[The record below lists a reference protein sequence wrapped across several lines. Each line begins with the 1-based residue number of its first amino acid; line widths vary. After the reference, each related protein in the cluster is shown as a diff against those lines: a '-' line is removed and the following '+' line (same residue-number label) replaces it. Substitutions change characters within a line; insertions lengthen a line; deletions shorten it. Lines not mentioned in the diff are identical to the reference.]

1 MNVNEVKYSQALE
14 QNEKLKEALEKEK
27 DRNKKMEKTLVEV
40 TAHNI
45 ALRTELK
52 DIGGNVNLIG

>member
-1 MNVNEVKYSQALE
+1 MNVNEVKYSQALD
-14 QNEKLKEALEKEK
+14 QNERLKEALEKEK
-27 DRNKKMEKTLVEV
+27 ERNKKMEKTLGEV

-52 DIGGNVNLIG
+52 DIGGNINLVG